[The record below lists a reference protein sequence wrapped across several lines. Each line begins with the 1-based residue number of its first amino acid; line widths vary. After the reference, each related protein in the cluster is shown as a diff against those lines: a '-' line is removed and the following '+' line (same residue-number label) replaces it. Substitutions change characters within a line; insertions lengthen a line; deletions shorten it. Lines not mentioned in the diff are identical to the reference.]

1 MGVSADQGLPAA
13 PEESSLPDPEH
24 VVETGIAGIPAIH
37 SVFQPIVRAG
47 SGQLEGYEALTRGPL
62 DSPLH
67 LPTAIF
73 AAAREAGEAVKMEL
87 LAIEVAARTFADLG
101 LPGRLF
107 LNISPLSFIER
118 SQDALKVARRL
129 RNIGL
134 RPERIVIEFTEGDQ
148 IRDHEEMRWAVTSFR
163 SLGFQIAL
171 DDLGEG
177 FASLRMWKELEPEIV
192 KIDQHFIRDIDTDPW
207 KRQFLRAVQDIATVA
222 QTQLVAEGIETEA
235 EYKVIQDLK
244 FHFAQGY
251 FIARPSSHPPRSAG
265 AWVTG
270 MERGIQLYPEIAGAG
285 DTGTTAYQLAVRVEA
300 ASPEETGQQIYQRFV
315 EDASLHAVPV
325 VKDRKPIGLIS
336 RYGLID
342 RFARPFRRELYGH
355 KSCTGLMNP
364 SPLVVEH
371 NVSLQ
376 EIGQRLTASG
386 SGYDVA
392 DGFIIT
398 QDGLYVGV
406 ATGQGFLREL
416 TELQIRT
423 ARYANPLTLLPGNV
437 PITLHIQRLLEA
449 RLDFRVCHADLDY
462 FKPFNDL
469 YGYQRGDEMLQMVAK
484 VLLACADR
492 GCDLVGHIGGDDFI
506 IIFQSTD
513 WIERIDAALAQFGAE
528 RLALFSPEDIE
539 RGGFMSLDRRGQPQS
554 FPLTALSVGGVEVP
568 GGTLATQ
575 HEISARAGEAKAQA
589 KKETGSNLFI
599 DRRAWGSK
607 GGGKTFG
614 RVVDAPVDTPR

>member
-1 MGVSADQGLPAA
+1 MGASASDHDTPPPPEDAA
-13 PEESSLPDPEH
+13 QPDPEH
-24 VVETGIAGIPAIH
+24 VINTGIANIPPIH
-37 SVFQPIVRAG
+37 AVFQPIVRTA
-47 SGQLEGYEALTRGPL
+47 SGLLEGYEALTRGPAG
-62 DSPLH
+62 SPMRS
-67 LPTAIF
+67 PNAIF

-87 LAIEVAARTFADLG
+87 MAMELAARTFADLG

-107 LNISPLSFIER
+107 LNISPLSFVER
-118 SQDALKVARRL
+118 SQDILDVARRL
-129 RNIGL
+129 RGTGL
-134 RPERIVIEFTEGDQ
+134 RPERIVIEFTEGDR
-148 IRDHEEMRWAVTSFR
+148 IHDHEKMRWSVMGFR

-192 KIDQHFIRDIDTDPW
+192 KIDQHFVRDIDTDPW

-222 QTQLVAEGIETEA
+222 QTQMVAEGIETEA
-235 EYKVIQDLK
+235 EYKVVQDLK

-251 FIARPSSHPPRSAG
+251 FIARPSARPAPVTG
-265 AWVTG
+265 ALVTG
-270 MERGIQLYPEIAGAG
+270 MGRGIQLYPEISGVG
-285 DTGTTAYQLAVRVEA
+285 DSGTTAYQLAVRVEPA
-300 ASPEETGQQIYQRFV
+300 APEQTGQQIYQRFV
-315 EDASLHAVPV
+315 EDATLHAVPV

-355 KSCTGLMNP
+355 KSCVGLMNP
-364 SPLVVEH
+364 APLIVEY

-376 EIGQRLTASG
+376 EIGQRLTASS
-386 SGYDVA
+386 SGYDIA

-406 ATGQGFLREL
+406 STGQGFLREL

-449 RLDFRVCHADLDY
+449 RLDFRVCHVDLDY

-484 VLLACADR
+484 VLLNTADR
-492 GCDLVGHIGGDDFI
+492 GCDLVGHIGGDDYI
-506 IIFQSTD
+506 VIFQSAD
-513 WIERIDAALAQFGAE
+513 WTERVQAALAQFQTE
-528 RLALFSPEDIE
+528 RLALFAPDDIA
-539 RGGFMSLDRRGQPQS
+539 RGGFNSIDRRGQPQS

-568 GGTLATQ
+568 GGTQATQ

-589 KKETGSNLFI
+589 KKEVGSSLFV
-599 DRRAWGSK
+599 DRRGWGQK
-607 GGGKTFG
+607 PPAK
-614 RVVDAPVDTPR
+614 DAAPMPG